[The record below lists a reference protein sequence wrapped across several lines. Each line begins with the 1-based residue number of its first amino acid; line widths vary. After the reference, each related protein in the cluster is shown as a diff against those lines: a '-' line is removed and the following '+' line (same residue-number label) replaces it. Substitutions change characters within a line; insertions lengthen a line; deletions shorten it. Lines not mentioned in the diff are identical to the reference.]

1 MSTPFSTKKNT
12 GFTLLEVLLALA
24 ILAIAGMSVLSMVS
38 GVVKETPILEQRLLA
53 NLVADN
59 LMVDLRLNKKR
70 LTESWKQDKQ
80 ELANKGWPVRFRRLK
95 TALDGF
101 QAIKVEVRAPGD
113 DDGALLASLISYV
126 DMR

>member
-1 MSTPFSTKKNT
+1 MSTPFSAKKNT

-24 ILAIAGMSVLSMVS
+24 ILAIAGMAVLSMVS
-38 GVVKETPILEQRLLA
+38 GIVKETPILEQRLLA

-59 LMVDLRLNKKR
+59 LMVALRLDKKR
-70 LTESWKQDKQ
+70 LSESWKQDKQ
-80 ELANKGWPVRFRRLK
+80 ELAHKEWPVRFRRLK

-101 QAIKVEVRAPGD
+101 QAIEVEVRAPGD